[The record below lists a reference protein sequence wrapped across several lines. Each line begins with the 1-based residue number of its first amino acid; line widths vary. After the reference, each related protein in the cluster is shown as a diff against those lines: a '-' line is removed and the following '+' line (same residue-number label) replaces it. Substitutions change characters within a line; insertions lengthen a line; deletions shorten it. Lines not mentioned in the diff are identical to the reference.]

1 MRVVLCNCPPDK
13 AVDIARVV
21 VQEKLAACVNLLPV
35 RSIYVWDGELQ
46 DDAEV
51 TLVLKTASETVNLLR
66 DRLLALHPYDV
77 PEVVVLT
84 VDAAASAPDY
94 VSWVRETTL

>member
-1 MRVVLCNCPPDK
+1 MRVLLCNCPPER
-13 AVDIARVV
+13 AAEIAGVV
-21 VQEKLAACVNLLPV
+21 VQERLAACVNLVPV
-35 RSIYVWDGELQ
+35 RSVYIWDGELQ

-51 TLVLKTASETVNLLR
+51 TLVLKTAAETALPLR

-84 VDAAASAPDY
+84 VDGAASASNY
-94 VSWVRETTL
+94 VSWVRESTT

>member
-1 MRVVLCNCPPDK
+1 M
-13 AVDIARVV
+13 
-21 VQEKLAACVNLLPV
+21 QEKLAACVNLVPV

-51 TLVLKTASETVNLLR
+51 TLVLKTASETVTALR
-66 DRLLALHPYDV
+66 DRLLALHPCDV

-84 VDAAASAPDY
+84 VEAGASAPDY
-94 VSWVRETTL
+94 VSWVRAATTQGPPLFLAVFQRQ

>member
-1 MRVVLCNCPPDK
+1 M
-13 AVDIARVV
+13 
-21 VQEKLAACVNLLPV
+21 QEKLAACVNLVPV

-51 TLVLKTASETVNLLR
+51 TLVLKTASETVTALR

-84 VDAAASAPDY
+84 VEAGASAPDY
-94 VSWVRETTL
+94 VSWVRATTT